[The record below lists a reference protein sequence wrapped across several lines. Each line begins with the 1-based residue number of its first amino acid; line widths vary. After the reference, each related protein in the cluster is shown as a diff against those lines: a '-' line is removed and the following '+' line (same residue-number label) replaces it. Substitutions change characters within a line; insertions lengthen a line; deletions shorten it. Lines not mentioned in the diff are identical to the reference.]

1 VNTDLKDGQMTAGER
16 PIVRPKREVEVRI
29 GARLR
34 SARQARRLTIEKVA
48 DATGLNKGFVS
59 RLERD
64 EVSASVASLV
74 AVCDVLGIRVGEL
87 FDSPTTSFVKKGT
100 GGPINFGGDNVHE
113 MLLTPGN
120 QGQLQVIHSLMEPGA
135 SGGEGLYTLN
145 VNIEFLYVVAGAVDV
160 QFGDEVVRV
169 SAGDA
174 LTLPGR
180 EPHTWRNAS
189 KEEGCEALWVLAPA
203 P

>member
-1 VNTDLKDGQMTAGER
+1 MGKVAGER
-16 PIVRPKREVEVRI
+16 TIARPVREVEVRI

-48 DATGLNKGFVS
+48 DAVGLNKGFVS

-100 GGPINFGGDNVHE
+100 GGPINFGGDHVRE

-120 QGQLQVIHSLMEPGA
+120 QEQLQVIHSVMEPGA
-135 SGGEGLYTLN
+135 SGGDGLYTLN
-145 VNIEFLYVVAGAVDV
+145 VNVEFLYVVTGAVDV
-160 QFGDEVVRV
+160 QFGVEALRV
-169 SAGDA
+169 EAGDA
-174 LTLPGR
+174 LTWPGR

-189 KEEGCEALWVLAPA
+189 DKEGCEALWIMTPA

>member
-1 VNTDLKDGQMTAGER
+1 M
-16 PIVRPKREVEVRI
+16 RPKREVEVRI

-34 SARQARRLTIEKVA
+34 SARQARRLTVEAVA
-48 DATGLNKGFVS
+48 DAVGLNKGFVS

-74 AVCDVLGIRVGEL
+74 AVCDVLGIRVGDL

-100 GGPINFGGDNVHE
+100 GGPINFGGDHVRE

-120 QGQLQVIHSLMEPGA
+120 QEQLQVIHSMMEPGA

-145 VNIEFLYVVAGAVDV
+145 VNVEFLYVVSGAVDV
-160 QFGDEVVRV
+160 QFGTEVLRV
-169 SAGDA
+169 EAGDA
-174 LTLPGR
+174 LTWPGR

-189 KEEGCEALWVLAPA
+189 PDEGCEALWILTPA